1 LSPEAVKA
9 ENRTV
14 SHFEQTTA
22 YPTILQREE
31 KTCCI
36 AGLPS
41 HNIAYPTASCLT
53 AQDSPG
59 RTLRPP
65 RMPYAYYTSQ
75 SHTTD
80 MYKRFTPG
88 TPLSQARLVARR
100 LMLGIEVS
108 SEVARQKVRR
118 PGRLDVS
125 DQVFA
130 RNLDVLGLD
139 ARCFGD
145 FGGLFREDGL
155 EEGGVDLLARVI
167 GGNGCVPINN
177 LMEDAATAE
186 IARVQLWQWVK
197 YGSKTDSGKKIALRG
212 EFASWLTELHDSRL
226 DVAPDTALGDL
237 ALALGVVDLLVG
249 DRDVLSSDVVLVGSL
264 HVVVEYLHGDGNET
278 P

>member
-1 LSPEAVKA
+1 MLIEEGGYLALAPTGEHIEDRCEYICEGRPAMQHVFSSRCSIVGYAVVCSKC
-9 ENRTV
+9 ETV
-14 SHFEQTTA
+14 RFSALTA
-22 YPTILQREE
+22 S
-31 KTCCI
+31 
-36 AGLPS
+36 GL
-41 HNIAYPTASCLT
+41 NIAYPTASCLT

-155 EEGGVDLLARVI
+155 EEGGVDLLARV
-167 GGNGCVPINN
+167 G
-177 LMEDAATAE
+177 L
-186 IARVQLWQWVK
+186 
-197 YGSKTDSGKKIALRG
+197 
-212 EFASWLTELHDSRL
+212 
-226 DVAPDTALGDL
+226 
-237 ALALGVVDLLVG
+237 
-249 DRDVLSSDVVLVGSL
+249 
-264 HVVVEYLHGDGNET
+264 
-278 P
+278 